1 MMSPKNKF
9 KFVPVLVGILT
20 LVYAVSPSHAEL
32 ADRNRPVHLEAEQVS
47 IDDAKQISTFTGNVV
62 LTQGTLEIRGD
73 MLVVKQNSEGLQ
85 HGTATGK
92 PASFRQKRDGVDE
105 YIEGYGE
112 RIVYN
117 SAKTT
122 LDLFC
127 NARMKRGQDE
137 VSSEHITYNST
148 TEIFQANG
156 LTANTP
162 GAPRKGRVRVVIQPK
177 NEAVPSTPAV
187 NPLPAPA
194 QTLTPPEN
202 KP

>member
-9 KFVPVLVGILT
+9 KVIPVLVGFLT
-20 LVYAVSPSHAEL
+20 LVCPMPPSHAEL
-32 ADRNRPVHLEAEQVS
+32 ADRNKPVNLEAEQVS

-62 LTQGTLEIRGD
+62 LTQGTLMIRGD
-73 MLVVKQNSEGLQ
+73 TVVVKQSNEGLQ

-105 YIEGYGE
+105 YIDGYGE
-112 RIVYN
+112 RIVYD

-122 LDLFC
+122 LDLFG

-148 TEIFQANG
+148 TEIFRANG
-156 LTANTP
+156 LTSNTP

-177 NEAVPSTPAV
+177 NDTVPTTPAV
-187 NPLPAPA
+187 NPLPVPA
-194 QTLTPPEN
+194 QAPTEN
-202 KP
+202 NP

>member
-1 MMSPKNKF
+1 MMSPINKF
-9 KFVPVLVGILT
+9 KEPILVAILT
-20 LVYAVSPSHAEL
+20 LVFPALPSHAEL
-32 ADRNRPVHLEAEQVS
+32 ADRNKPVHLEAEQVS
-47 IDDAKQISTFTGNVV
+47 IDDAKQVSTFTGNVV

-73 MLVVKQNSEGLQ
+73 TLVVKQNSEGLQ

-117 SAKTT
+117 SATTT
-122 LDLFC
+122 LNLFG

-148 TEIFQANG
+148 TEIFRANG

-177 NEAVPSTPAV
+177 NDTVPSAPAV
-187 NPLPAPA
+187 NPLPTPA
-194 QTLTPPEN
+194 QTLTPSEN
-202 KP
+202 NP

>member
-1 MMSPKNKF
+1 MMSPKNKSNL
-9 KFVPVLVGILT
+9 VLLTGIL
-20 LVYAVSPSHAEL
+20 LVCQVPPSHAEL
-32 ADRNRPVHLEAEQVS
+32 ADRNKPVNLEAEQVS
-47 IDDAKQISTFTGNVV
+47 IDDAKQISTFNGNVV

-73 MLVVKQNSEGLQ
+73 TLVVKQNSEGLQ
-85 HGTATGK
+85 HGTATGM

-122 LDLFC
+122 LDLFG

-148 TEIFQANG
+148 TEIFRANG

-177 NEAVPSTPAV
+177 NDTVPSTPAV
-187 NPLPAPA
+187 TSSPQPA
-194 QTLTPPEN
+194 QTPPEN

>member
-1 MMSPKNKF
+1 MMSPKNNF
-9 KFVPVLVGILT
+9 TLVPVLVGILA
-20 LVYAVSPSHAEL
+20 LIVAVPPSHAEL
-32 ADRNRPVHLEAEQVS
+32 ADRNKPVNLEAEQVS
-47 IDDAKQISTFTGNVV
+47 IDDAQQISTFTGNVV
-62 LTQGTLEIRGD
+62 LTQGTLMIRGD
-73 MLVVKQNSEGLQ
+73 TVVVKQSNEGLQ

-122 LDLFC
+122 LDLFG

-148 TEIFQANG
+148 TEIFRANG
-156 LTANTP
+156 LIANTP

-177 NEAVPSTPAV
+177 NDTAPSAPAV
-187 NPLPAPA
+187 NPLLTPA